1 MSNHD
6 TSSWNS
12 WWCIFAA
19 VLLQLWKSIQD
30 ITDITVTMQYFCQDQ
45 FLHNDSSIPAA
56 RGKGVCDILSMPLCS
71 ILVLFFF
78 NHWHKLRYSQ
88 VVLCLFPTKI
98 HFQVPNLLKTLT
110 LLDLKDQDSTELE
123 VMFSSLCCWWS
134 EQDGQCSVYSWASE
148 RATRGAA
155 RLDILQ
161 I

>member
-1 MSNHD
+1 MYLCRSFAPTLEVFSRHNWHHYAILLSGPVL
-6 TSSWNS
+6 TQWLLHPCSSWQGSLRHFGHATALNS
-12 WWCIFAA
+12 SVIF
-19 VLLQLWKSIQD
+19 
-30 ITDITVTMQYFCQDQ
+30 
-45 FLHNDSSIPAA
+45 FL
-56 RGKGVCDILSMPLCS
+56 
-71 ILVLFFF
+71 

-88 VVLCLFPTKI
+88 VIWCLFLTKV

-134 EQDGQCSVYSWASE
+134 EQDGQCSIDSWASE